1 MIKIRDLLIVQLIA
15 WTIFILFDWIEET
28 FSVEFWME
36 ICFGLP
42 IIIGLL
48 YFIKRKLEW
57 SIQKQLTFRKKL
69 KQFGILILS
78 WVLITIPVIFI
89 ITALVINNNWIISQ
103 HRRFLDG
110 LEYTVFGIFL
120 LIIPTVI
127 LLIGEFLI
135 WVKKIKMFHVKH

>member
-36 ICFGLP
+36 ICFGLS
-42 IIIGLL
+42 IIIGIL

-57 SIQKQLTFRKKL
+57 STQKQLTFRKKL

-89 ITALVINNNWIISQ
+89 ITALVINNKWVILQ

-127 LLIGEFLI
+127 LLIGELLI
-135 WVKKIKMFHVKH
+135 WILKK

>member
-1 MIKIRDLLIVQLIA
+1 M
-15 WTIFILFDWIEET
+15 
-28 FSVEFWME
+28 
-36 ICFGLP
+36 FGLP
-42 IIIGLL
+42 IIIGIL

-57 SIQKQLTFRKKL
+57 STQKQLTFRKKL

-89 ITALVINNNWIISQ
+89 ITAMVINNKWFILQ

-127 LLIGEFLI
+127 LLIGELSI
-135 WVKKIKMFHVKH
+135 WILKK

>member
-42 IIIGLL
+42 IIIGIL

-57 SIQKQLTFRKKL
+57 ST
-69 KQFGILILS
+69 
-78 WVLITIPVIFI
+78 
-89 ITALVINNNWIISQ
+89 
-103 HRRFLDG
+103 
-110 LEYTVFGIFL
+110 
-120 LIIPTVI
+120 
-127 LLIGEFLI
+127 
-135 WVKKIKMFHVKH
+135 